1 MISMRVVLTIAIPQI
16 QNRMRTL
23 QRTTGI
29 MGCLAVMLL
38 TAASFSWGQVRDYS
52 ARLETKR
59 GVEVTKIAVD
69 DFTPAAGKLLFPS
82 DSVTLTRVAEIIRA
96 DLDFSPFY
104 DIVVIDSFYLKHM
117 EMTAMTLLGWSQ
129 LGAEY
134 VVRGEAEFS
143 GSEIT
148 VKYKLFYA
156 KSGIEFARGS
166 FKSPSSNFR
175 RLAHKVA
182 NEIIYYLT
190 GEQGIFDTRIC
201 FVSDRTGNKELYLCD
216 YDGANIYQL
225 TGNKSINI
233 SPSFSPDDRKILFTS
248 YMRGDPQ
255 IYQYDVVSGAVD
267 LLAAYPGVNS
277 TGQVSPDNKTIV
289 CSLTRDGDSE
299 LYLLERSGKI
309 KNRLTYSSAIESS
322 PCWSPTGSEICFTSD
337 RTGNPQLY
345 IMDKDGINVR
355 RITFLG
361 NYNDS
366 PDWSPKGD
374 KIVFVSRV
382 EGKFNICTVDVTGEN
397 FRVLTEL
404 GNNENP
410 HWSPDGNH
418 IVFSSNRSGAKEIYI
433 MDRFGNEERRL
444 TTGGGNTNPA
454 WSGHSQ

>member
-1 MISMRVVLTIAIPQI
+1 MKRISTFVHRGYHREDGRTSL
-16 QNRMRTL
+16 RTL
-23 QRTTGI
+23 TARAAL
-29 MGCLAVMLL
+29 LAILL
-38 TAASFSWGQVRDYS
+38 AAASVSSAQVKDFT

-59 GVEVTKIAVD
+59 GVEVTRIAVD
-69 DFTPAAGKLLFPS
+69 DFTAQSGSFMLSS
-82 DSVTLTRVAEIIRA
+82 DSTTLVRTADIIRA

-104 DIVVIDSFYLKHM
+104 DIVLPDTFYMKHM
-117 EMTAMTLLGWSQ
+117 EMPAMTLLGWSQ

-134 VVRGEAEFS
+134 VARGVAEFS
-143 GSEIT
+143 GAELTIN
-148 VKYKLFYA
+148 YKLFYA
-156 KSGIEFARGS
+156 KSGIEFAHGS
-166 FKSPSSNFR
+166 FKSPSSNYR
-175 RLAHKVA
+175 RLAHKIA

-255 IYQYDVVSGAVD
+255 IFQYDVVTGATE
-267 LLAAYPGVNS
+267 LLAAYPGINS
-277 TGQVSPDNKTIV
+277 TGRVSPDNKLIV
-289 CSLTRDGDSE
+289 CSLSRDGDSE
-299 LYLLERSGKI
+299 IYLLDRSGKI
-309 KNRLTYSSAIESS
+309 KTRLTYSPAIESS
-322 PCWSPTGSEICFTSD
+322 PCWSPTGSEIAFTSD
-337 RTGNPQLY
+337 RIGNPQLY

-355 RITFLG
+355 RLTFVG

-366 PDWSPKGD
+366 PDWSPEGD

-382 EGKFNICTVDVTGEN
+382 NGKFNICTIDVTGEN
-397 FRVLTEL
+397 LRVLTEL

-410 HWSPDGNH
+410 RWSPDGNH
-418 IVFSSNRSGAKEIYI
+418 IVFSSNRSGTKEIYI
-433 MDRFGNEERRL
+433 MDLFGNEERRL

-454 WSGHSQ
+454 WSGHGQ